1 VPTEEKQLPKH
12 KKNPDVGLKSTQFSP
27 NVYIEFDD
35 AKDLAVDEEVTFMD
49 WGNVII
55 KSVTWNADKTEITS
69 VGAVLHL
76 EGDFKKTKKKLT
88 WLSQSVP
95 GSSPSKS
102 PVNLLLLDY
111 DYLITKKKL
120 EEDDKFEDFLTP
132 VTVFKTHA
140 VGDANL
146 RQLKKGDI
154 LQLERKGYY
163 ICDKPLE
170 ASDKPDSEIHLIY
183 IPDGKLASTV
193 AKTETAAAAPPAEK
207 KEGKAKKADKKA
219 KQSDAS
225 TIKMYTMDPV
235 YNKDALPKYT
245 AVSKMYAVKGVYGE
259 SEVEDVLVKNGAA
272 DPKAAVKKEKKEKAP
287 KAAAAAPAEG
297 GKSYFLLFSP
307 KSTHGNHRT
316 ASPIS
321 KLDIVV
327 GKILDVQKHPDADSL
342 YVENI
347 DVGEAAPRVVVSG
360 LVKFMTP
367 EQMTVRIVLHLLLC
381 FTHLLTN
388 RANWS

>member
-1 VPTEEKQLPKH
+1 MHLAGSVPTQETQLPKH
-12 KKNPDVGLKSTQFSP
+12 KKNPDVGLKTTQFSP

-55 KSVTWNADKTEITS
+55 KNVVWNSDKTEITS
-69 VGAVLHL
+69 VEAVLHL

-88 WLSQSVP
+88 WLSQPVP
-95 GSSPSKS
+95 GSAPSKS

-132 VTVFKTHA
+132 VTEFKTPA

-146 RQLKKGDI
+146 RQLKKGDV

-170 ASDKPDSEIHLIY
+170 AADKPDAEIHLIY

-193 AKTETAAAAPPAEK
+193 AKNETPGAPPAEK
-207 KEGKAKKADKKA
+207 KEGKAKKAEKKA
-219 KQSDAS
+219 NQSEAS

-235 YNKDALPKYT
+235 YNKEALPKYT

-259 SEVEDVLVKNGAA
+259 PEVEEVSVKNGAA
-272 DPKAAVKKEKKEKAP
+272 ADGKNVAKKDKKEKAP

-297 GKSYFLLFSP
+297 GKSHSLLNFIPRGLIESVSITQHP
-307 KSTHGNHRT
+307 QFPSST
-316 ASPIS
+316 
-321 KLDIVV
+321 L
-327 GKILDVQKHPDADSL
+327 L
-342 YVENI
+342 
-347 DVGEAAPRVVVSG
+347 
-360 LVKFMTP
+360 LVKFWMSKSTL
-367 EQMTVRIVLHLLLC
+367 TRTL
-381 FTHLLTN
+381 FTLRTLMSVKL
-388 RANWS
+388 RLASLFLVSSSL